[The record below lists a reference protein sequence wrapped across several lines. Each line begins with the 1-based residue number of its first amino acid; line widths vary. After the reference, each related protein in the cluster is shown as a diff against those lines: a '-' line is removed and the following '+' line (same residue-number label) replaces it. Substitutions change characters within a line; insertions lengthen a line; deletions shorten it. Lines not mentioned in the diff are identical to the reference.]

1 MISTD
6 LVRWL
11 QPPGDSLSRMAF
23 TAPPLTD
30 PRPGTWGVLR
40 TGPPSPQVPETHA
53 RSLATKLGGLVTVG
67 SEFPAASTLAVQLR
81 RHATSAE
88 CLAAGI
94 RELPSTAHTVVW
106 FGGHAP
112 AVDTATA
119 VAELSTQIDGCD
131 AALFAVPVSDA
142 IKDVAMDGR
151 VIRNVPREGLCV
163 PVPPIVIRATVARD
177 GLLELLDLGHDPVA
191 ALSVGGLAVRI
202 VPTRPPAAL

>member
-1 MISTD
+1 M
-6 LVRWL
+6 
-11 QPPGDSLSRMAF
+11 PP
-23 TAPPLTD
+23 TAPTLTD

-40 TGPPSPQVPETHA
+40 TGPPTPQVPETHA
-53 RSLATKLGGLVTVG
+53 RSLATTLGGLVTVG

-81 RHATSAE
+81 RHATAAE

-106 FGGHAP
+106 FDGHAP

-119 VAELSTQIDGCD
+119 VHELATRINGSD
-131 AALFAVPVSDA
+131 AALFAVPVSEA
-142 IKDVAMDGR
+142 VKDIAPDGR
-151 VIRNVPREGLCV
+151 VVRNVPREDLCV
-163 PVPPIVIRATVARD
+163 PVPPIVIRASIARE

-191 ALSVGGLAVRI
+191 ALCVGGLAVRI